1 LLPRILVDQL
11 SNAELI
17 ELQFSSLTLFAS
29 EFQYWMSVTFAVV
42 VAAFVAG
49 ERLSKP
55 VRVWVA
61 VLYVCVSVLFAARY
75 NATLSVASEIG
86 RYTALRGLP
95 ATEGAAVIGGLRA
108 LVFVLGT
115 ATVLWVLFW
124 SRFSEGG
131 SK

>member
-1 LLPRILVDQL
+1 MDQI

-17 ELQFSSLTLFAS
+17 ELQFSSLTLLAT

-49 ERLSKP
+49 ERLSKL

-61 VLYVCVSVLFAARY
+61 VLYLCVSVLFAARY
-75 NATLSVASEIG
+75 NSTLSVASELG
-86 RYTALRGLP
+86 REFALRGLP
-95 ATEGAAVIGGLRA
+95 AAEGPLLIAGLRTV
-108 LVFVLGT
+108 VFVLGT

-124 SRFSEGG
+124 SSFSR
-131 SK
+131 SSPK

>member
-1 LLPRILVDQL
+1 MDQL

-17 ELQFSSLTLFAS
+17 ELQFSSLTLFAT

-61 VLYVCVSVLFAARY
+61 VLYLFVSTLFAARY

-86 RYTALRGLP
+86 RHVTLRGLP
-95 ATEGAAVIGGLRA
+95 PTEGAALIGGLRI

-115 ATVLWVLFW
+115 ATTVWVLLW
-124 SRFSEGG
+124 HRFSDRA